1 MTVLHRITEEQFNK
15 KLQELH
21 DEFDSKNEE
30 YFREVELPRIA
41 GTYEELE
48 KIVNNKKVKTISDL
62 VVWLRNS
69 GDYKTEEGTVDEV
82 VAHAEETGF
91 LEVQYGNTIPY
102 MTITVDV
109 QGDNFILDNFF
120 NIIRYSEE
128 EQDIETL
135 EDIEIHTLRQYLKDT
150 LVDGCGHTIEVGDEV
165 YYMHSSRDTSKVYA
179 DEGKVIEVYP
189 LSRNVRIDWE
199 TEHENKSTVKARNCL
214 KKFVV
219 KNSWQNYYH
228 VL

>member
-1 MTVLHRITEEQFNK
+1 MTVLHRITEEQFNR

-82 VAHAEETGF
+82 VEHAEETGF

-102 MTITVDV
+102 MTITIDV

-128 EQDIETL
+128 EQD
-135 EDIEIHTLRQYLKDT
+135 
-150 LVDGCGHTIEVGDEV
+150 
-165 YYMHSSRDTSKVYA
+165 
-179 DEGKVIEVYP
+179 
-189 LSRNVRIDWE
+189 
-199 TEHENKSTVKARNCL
+199 
-214 KKFVV
+214 
-219 KNSWQNYYH
+219 
-228 VL
+228 

>member
-1 MTVLHRITEEQFNK
+1 MAVLHRITEGQFNK

-21 DEFDSKNEE
+21 DEFDNESEE

-82 VAHAEETGF
+82 VEHAEETGF
-91 LEVQYGNTIPY
+91 LEVQAGTVTPY
-102 MTITVDV
+102 MTITIDV

-120 NIIRYSEE
+120 NITRYSKE
-128 EQDIETL
+128 EQDIEIL

-165 YYMHSSRDTSKVYA
+165 YYMYSSRDTSKVYA
-179 DEGKVIEVYP
+179 NEGKVVEIYP
-189 LSRNVRIDWE
+189 LSRNVRIDWG
-199 TEHENKSTVKARNCL
+199 TEHANKSTVKARNCL
-214 KKFVV
+214 KKFVI
-219 KNSWQNYYH
+219 KNS
-228 VL
+228 

>member
-1 MTVLHRITEEQFNK
+1 MAVLHRITEEQFNR

-21 DEFDSKNEE
+21 DEFNSKDEE

-62 VVWLRNS
+62 VVWIRNS
-69 GDYKTEEGTVDEV
+69 GGYKTEEGTVDEV
-82 VAHAEETGF
+82 VEHAEETGF
-91 LEVQYGNTIPY
+91 LEVQCGTITPY
-102 MTITVDV
+102 MTITIDV

-120 NIIRYSEE
+120 NITRYSKE
-128 EQDIETL
+128 EQDIEIL

-150 LVDGCGHTIEVGDEV
+150 LVDGCGRAIEVGDEV
-165 YYMHSSRDTSKVYA
+165 YYMYSSRDTSKVCA
-179 DEGKVIEVYP
+179 DEGKVTEIYP
-189 LSRNVRIDWE
+189 LSRNVRIDWG
-199 TEHENKSTVKARNCL
+199 TEQANESTVKARNCL

-219 KNSWQNYYH
+219 KNS
-228 VL
+228 